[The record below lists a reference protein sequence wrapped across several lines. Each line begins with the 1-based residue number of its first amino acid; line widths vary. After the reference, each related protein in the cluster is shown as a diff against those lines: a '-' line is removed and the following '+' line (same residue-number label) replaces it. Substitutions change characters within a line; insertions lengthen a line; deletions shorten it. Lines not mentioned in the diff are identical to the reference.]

1 MEIRELRPEDTDEA
15 AAIWNEVV
23 RAGRAV
29 PQREPL
35 ATQEEARAFFDAQT
49 RTAVAVE
56 RDHVRG
62 LSILHPNNVGRCAH
76 IANASYAVAED
87 ARGRGVGRALVT
99 DSLDRLRAAVLRVC
113 NSMPWWPT
121 MPPPSR
127 SMRIWALCA
136 WAPSPR
142 ASWMQMAP
150 IRISISSITQP
161 RPPDTLS
168 VRSAKARRSE

>member
-99 DSLDRLRAAVLRVC
+99 DSLDRLRACGFTGLQFNAVVANNAPAIALYEDLGFVRVGTIPAGF
-113 NSMPWWPT
+113 MDADGAYQDIHIFYHP
-121 MPPPSR
+121 
-127 SMRIWALCA
+127 
-136 WAPSPR
+136 APSP
-142 ASWMQMAP
+142 
-150 IRISISSITQP
+150 
-161 RPPDTLS
+161 
-168 VRSAKARRSE
+168 